1 MLLII
6 VEMQIKTTM
15 KFHLILFRMAI
26 SKKTRNDIFVTIWRK
41 RDHLFVHHW
50 WCCTLG
56 QPLKNGMKFLQTHKK
71 IKNRTTI

>member
-15 KFHLILFRMAI
+15 RYHLILFRMAI
-26 SKKTRNDIFVTIWRK
+26 SKKTRNDIFVMIWRK

-50 WCCTLG
+50 WYSILG
-56 QPLKNGMKFLQTHKK
+56 QPLKNGMKFSHTHKNK
-71 IKNRTTI
+71 K